1 MRHAP
6 SLTQRLLW
14 ALVGALAAAAVL
26 LGVGGAWLIN
36 GIVEGTSDRLL
47 GTSARA
53 IAETL
58 AVEDDALVLDL
69 PPFALGM
76 LENNERDNI
85 YYNVSH
91 DGRFITGYPD
101 LPLPV
106 GMQPETTSFRYE
118 VYRGAR
124 IRIAAEARSL
134 PRIPG
139 VIVVQVAETLD
150 SRQALWRRMMLSLAG
165 LEAVLVAVAAI
176 LVWPALRW
184 SLRPVTHLRRS
195 MDERAADFH
204 PLPMEGVPQELGG
217 LVTGFNSLLD
227 RLSHSVEGMR
237 RFTSDAS
244 HQMRTPLTILRT
256 HLAIVKKHGS
266 DSEAGRASLA
276 DIEHATSRLQGLL
289 TGLLTLARAEEIPPG
304 QAAAPHDVR
313 STVKEI
319 RERFEPIAK
328 AADVA
333 LAVELPRRA
342 LRTRADSVLLSEILA
357 NLVDN
362 AIRYNRA
369 GGHVW
374 IRGRVD
380 GDVATIEVADDG
392 PGIPAQERELVFKRF
407 YRLSRDQ
414 QQQGS
419 GLGLSIVEVLAR
431 QIGGRIAIDAAQEGS
446 GLKVVLAVP
455 AA

>member
-1 MRHAP
+1 M
-6 SLTQRLLW
+6 LW
-14 ALVGALAAAAVL
+14 AMVGALAAVAIL
-26 LGVGGAWLIN
+26 LGAGGAWLIN
-36 GIVEGTSDRLL
+36 GIVESTSDRLL
-47 GTSARA
+47 GASARA

-101 LPLPV
+101 LPLAK
-106 GMQPETTSFRYE
+106 GMAPETSSYRYE
-118 VYRGAR
+118 SYRGAR
-124 IRIAAEARSL
+124 VRISAEARSL

-150 SRQALWRRMMLSLAG
+150 SRQVLWRRMMLSLAG

-176 LVWPALRW
+176 LVWPTLGW
-184 SLRPVTHLRRS
+184 SLRPITRLRRS

-217 LVTGFNSLLD
+217 LVTGFNALLD
-227 RLSHSVEGMR
+227 RLAHSVEGMR

-304 QAAAPHDVR
+304 QQAAPHDVR
-313 STVKEI
+313 STIKEI

-328 AADVA
+328 AAGVS
-333 LAVELPRRA
+333 LAVEVPRRA
-342 LRTRADSVLLSEILA
+342 LRTRADGVLLSEILA

-362 AIRYNRA
+362 AIRYNQG

-374 IRGRVD
+374 IHALTD
-380 GDVATIEVADDG
+380 GGDIVLEVADDG
-392 PGIPAQERELVFKRF
+392 PGIPAAEREHVFKRF

-414 QQQGS
+414 QHQGS
-419 GLGLSIVEVLAR
+419 GLGLSIVDVLAR
-431 QIGGRIAIDAAQEGS
+431 QIGGRLSLEAGDDVR
-446 GLKVVLAVP
+446 GLRIKLLIGQA
-455 AA
+455 

>member
-1 MRHAP
+1 M
-6 SLTQRLLW
+6 
-14 ALVGALAAAAVL
+14 VGALAAAAVL

-36 GIVEGTSDRLL
+36 GIVESTSDRLL
-47 GTSARA
+47 GASARA

-91 DGRFITGYPD
+91 DGRVVTGYPD
-101 LPLPV
+101 LPLPL
-106 GMQPETTSFRYE
+106 GIEPETSSFRYA
-118 VYRGAR
+118 VYHGAK

-139 VIVVQVAETLD
+139 IIVVQVAETLD
-150 SRQALWRRMMLSLAG
+150 SRQVLWRRMMLSLAG

-184 SLRPVTHLRRS
+184 SLRPVTRLRRS
-195 MDERAADFH
+195 MDERAADFR

-217 LVTGFNSLLD
+217 LVTGFNALLD

-266 DSEAGRASLA
+266 DSEAGRTSLA
-276 DIEHATSRLQGLL
+276 DIEYATSRLQGLL

-304 QAAAPHDVR
+304 QPAAQHDVR
-313 STVKEI
+313 STIKEI

-328 AADVA
+328 ATDVT
-333 LAVELPRRA
+333 LTIELPRRP
-342 LRTRADSVLLSEILA
+342 LRTRADSVLLREILA

-362 AIRYNRA
+362 AIRYNHS

-374 IRGRVD
+374 VRARAE
-380 GDVATIEVADDG
+380 GDYVMLEVADDG
-392 PGIPAQERELVFKRF
+392 PGIPAAEQEHVFKRF

-431 QIGGRIAIDAAQEGS
+431 QIGGQIAIEAADGDS
-446 GLKVVLAVP
+446 GLRVLLTLAP
-455 AA
+455 A